1 MLWRVCV
8 LGLVLALPVAAQE
21 AVNVDAARLYRA
33 GPDAIAIDG
42 VLIDNVLYRA
52 TLALD
57 ESGAWRLTSVEPAE
71 SATLP
76 SELVLDFTRLSIDES
91 GSLIIQDIY
100 IDGEFFSGTVNFDS
114 SLESVERIEFARSEP
129 PDPEQNALLAQI
141 LTWYRDQSAV
151 ETVAPEAAET
161 APATVGS
168 SELRLLR
175 ANVAGLEAR
184 LSALIRNASGDLRV
198 DVAALAAEVRELRS
212 AISDVAASVAST
224 DTTQPSITES
234 DQALGSGQLALIQNS
249 QDELAARVASLSE
262 QLATMDQQSIERDTA
277 VAETLSRIE
286 AQLRGG
292 SFSSLRGSQAGGEG
306 SVSPLEVGP
315 TVALQSARTLFA
327 EHRTI
332 DFRTGFGVT
341 GDWRGDATTITQR
354 DPDAFYAKLRF
365 NETQD
370 SRPRL
375 YRVVMQ
381 ALDSGW
387 AGGGLHLHVN
397 HVQRPRGYAHGQSV
411 LVWVTRDPNR
421 YGDHATYIE
430 IYHSWDDINMA
441 RVSIARVEAPLSQAL
456 AAEALFDPVT
466 GYLTVAINGVERVR
480 YRHEVPQGSSVEIA
494 LRALG
499 RMTFRDLELR
509 VLGPQVVSEP

>member
-1 MLWRVCV
+1 M
-8 LGLVLALPVAAQE
+8 
-21 AVNVDAARLYRA
+21 
-33 GPDAIAIDG
+33 
-42 VLIDNVLYRA
+42 
-52 TLALD
+52 
-57 ESGAWRLTSVEPAE
+57 
-71 SATLP
+71 
-76 SELVLDFTRLSIDES
+76 LDFTRLSIDAS

-114 SLESVERIEFARSEP
+114 SLESVERIEFTRSEP

-141 LTWYRDQSAV
+141 LSWYRDQSTAADQA
-151 ETVAPEAAET
+151 VAPEPAAP

-198 DVAALAAEVRELRS
+198 DVAALAAEVRELRG
-212 AISDVAASVAST
+212 AISDVAASVASIEAT
-224 DTTQPSITES
+224 PPAIAES
-234 DQALGSGQLALIQNS
+234 DQALGTGQLALIQS
-249 QDELAARVASLSE
+249 AQDELAARVASLSE
-262 QLATMDQQSIERDTA
+262 QLATMDQQSAQRDTA

-292 SFSSLRGSQAGGEG
+292 SFSSLRGSQPAGEG
-306 SVSPLEVGP
+306 GVSPLEVGP
-315 TVALQSARTLFA
+315 TVALQSARNLFA

-354 DPDAFYAKLRF
+354 DPEAFYAKLRF